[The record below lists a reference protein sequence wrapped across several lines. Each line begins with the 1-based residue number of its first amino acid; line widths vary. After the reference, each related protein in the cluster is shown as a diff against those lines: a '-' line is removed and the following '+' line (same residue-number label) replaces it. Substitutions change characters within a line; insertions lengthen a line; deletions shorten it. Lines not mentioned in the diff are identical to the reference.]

1 MHPLLNKSLGYNV
14 PASASKQGTTR
25 KHRML
30 QGPKMS
36 NQLNT
41 SIPEEEQQADVAMP
55 HGAKTLY
62 PKNAIRVHTSGNQS
76 VHGR

>member
-1 MHPLLNKSLGYNV
+1 
-14 PASASKQGTTR
+14 
-25 KHRML
+25 
-30 QGPKMS
+30 MS

-41 SIPEEEQQADVAMP
+41 SIPEEEQQAEVAMP

-76 VHGR
+76 VHGRQQKYTVSVLQRSSPPGSQKRESPDAASVNLGR